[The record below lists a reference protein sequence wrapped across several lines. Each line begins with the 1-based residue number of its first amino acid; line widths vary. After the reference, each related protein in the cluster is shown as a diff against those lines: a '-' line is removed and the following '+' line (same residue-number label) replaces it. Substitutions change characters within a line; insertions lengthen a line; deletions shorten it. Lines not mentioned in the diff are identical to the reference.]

1 MRALLL
7 PIKDLKKAK
16 QRLAGA
22 LTAEERFGLV
32 QAMLVDAVRAI
43 RNVTRAE
50 KIFVATSDEPAMR
63 MAQENGWEVLREECQ
78 ISESD
83 SVDSASRICESR
95 GVSGLLRLPLDI
107 PLVQAR
113 DIDELLTIECQVP
126 ALVIVPSCHGTGTNA
141 MLRMPPTLFPSHFG
155 PGSFAKHVLEAEN
168 AGAHVIIRN
177 NPRLEIDVDDET
189 DLRMLLEQDIGDT
202 ETGRWLRESGVESR
216 FRPNIK
222 AGSKF
227 AARA

>member
-16 QRLAGA
+16 QRLAGV
-22 LTAEERFGLV
+22 LTPEERFGLV

-50 KIFVATSDEPAMR
+50 KIFVATSYEPAMR
-63 MAQENGWEVLREECQ
+63 MAHENGWEILREERQ

-83 SVDSASRICESR
+83 SVDAASRICESR

-113 DIDELLTIECQVP
+113 DIDELLAIECEAP

-155 PGSFAKHVLEAEN
+155 IGSFAKHVLQAEN

-189 DLRMLLEQDIGDT
+189 DLRMLLAQDISGT

-222 AGSKF
+222 ARSTL
-227 AARA
+227 AAKV